1 MLDLVLHQEVL
12 HFIHN
17 ALNLILI
24 VVPCFLPQTLSI
36 LYMSL
41 SPLYK
46 INLTYQIQ
54 TNWAK
59 VGLS

>member
-54 TNWAK
+54 TN
-59 VGLS
+59 